1 MRAKHAQMLH
11 SFFVGPVAGSSYF
24 NDCVVGEEMAH
35 AGVYIMLIKESL
47 DRIAK
52 NNDDTEAGVNESR
65 KCLSVL
71 QKCAPL
77 VMRLLVHS
85 SPEATSHVD
94 PRPTIAEA
102 WFLTLISLVS
112 ICQNDSALASSL
124 IGIGVEKFF
133 GESLSLA
140 IALIFLKDLGTKKD
154 PARPIQIGLSL
165 DGPHTLAI
173 LSYISE
179 SVLLGPS
186 ILAETSILSIIQL
199 SQSNFGSRPV
209 CGPAILMAALL
220 RSISGAL
227 PPWIV
232 EEAPALFRSIFIA
245 MEGDIEVFVQNLRAS
260 TKLTASASFGGIRS
274 GELLAGKY
282 LDASDSHI
290 ESLLSQTKEVCNKGN
305 WQKMKVILKATC
317 GGKKKDSGFN
327 LKPQFNTW
335 SCDRL

>member
-1 MRAKHAQMLH
+1 MLP
-11 SFFVGPVAGSSYF
+11 SFLVGPVAGSSCF
-24 NDCVVGEEMAH
+24 NDCVIGEEMAH

-47 DRIAK
+47 ERIAK
-52 NNDDTEAGVNESR
+52 NNDGTEAGVNESR

-71 QKCAPL
+71 KKCAPL
-77 VMRLLVHS
+77 VMQLLVHS

-102 WFLTLISLVS
+102 WFLTMISLVS
-112 ICQNDSALASSL
+112 MCQNDAAIASSL
-124 IGIGVEKFF
+124 IGIGVEKLF

-154 PARPIQIGLSL
+154 SARPVQIGLSL

-173 LSYISE
+173 QSFISE
-179 SVLLGPS
+179 SVQLGPS
-186 ILAETSILSIIQL
+186 ILAETSILLIIQL
-199 SQSNFGSRPV
+199 RQSLGSPPV
-209 CGPAILMAALL
+209 CGAAILMAALL

-232 EEAPALFRSIFIA
+232 EEAPALFRSIFLA
-245 MEGDIEVFVQNLRAS
+245 MESDIEGFVSCLNAS
-260 TKLTASASFGGIRS
+260 TKLTASASFGGIRP

-290 ESLLSQTKEVCNKGN
+290 TSLCSQTREVCNKGN